1 MFFVSK
7 RVFKAVAIAVWGFT
21 ASVIAAPYV
30 APAQAASVDIVETAR
45 ASDQFQTLL
54 KLLDAAGM
62 VDTLKSAG
70 PFTVFAPTDQAFAD
84 LPEGVV
90 DELLMPENK
99 DLLVQV
105 LDYHVVPRKVLAG
118 DIDGA
123 DDLKSVEGGWLSI
136 EVGEQFWVDEAV
148 VTKRDI
154 EASNGVI
161 HAIDKVVLPRDVAL

>member
-7 RVFKAVAIAVWGFT
+7 RVFKAVAIAVWGLT
-21 ASVIAAPYV
+21 AAPYAV
-30 APAQAASVDIVETAR
+30 SAQAASADIVETAR

-62 VDTLKSAG
+62 VDTLKGAG

-90 DELLMPENK
+90 EELLMPENK